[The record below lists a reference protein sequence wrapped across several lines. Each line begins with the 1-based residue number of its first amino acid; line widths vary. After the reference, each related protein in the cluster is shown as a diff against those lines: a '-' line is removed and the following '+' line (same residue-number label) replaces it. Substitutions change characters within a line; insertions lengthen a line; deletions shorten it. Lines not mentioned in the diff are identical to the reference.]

1 MNARRYQPTLN
12 RHQDM
17 ILPMRVEDYVS
28 PINTVRAIDAYVGT
42 LDLTALGYKHSQFVS
57 ATGQPA
63 FNPAVLLK
71 LYLYGYLQHL
81 NSSRKLERET
91 VRNLELMWLVEGSQ
105 PTYKT
110 IADFRKS
117 NSAALKA
124 TNRDFMLLCKEL
136 KLFGGEEVAVD
147 GSFFKADTNKV
158 NIYTAEKL
166 DKQLTELEKKIQD
179 YQQVLEKHDAADDKA
194 GKGSLA
200 EDTQLANK
208 IKRLQ
213 EKQAEKQTLQQKL
226 KDSGKSQISTVDED
240 ARLLSKRGQTTGGY
254 NVQIAVD
261 SKHKLIVAEE
271 VTQDGNDTA
280 QLSPMLEKA
289 QKILQSDNL
298 TGLADSGYFDGSQI
312 KTCEENNITVYVAV
326 PDKSKRI
333 AEQGR
338 FTREQFNYDAEQ
350 DCYVCPQ
357 GETLNRCGQ
366 PRNRENKHYIRYKS
380 KASLCGQCPLR
391 SQCLG
396 EKTKLRQIERWEH
409 EAVVE
414 RHKQRMKQRPDA
426 MKERAALAEHPFGTL
441 KNRAGAQHFLMR
453 GLEKCRGEFSLMVLG
468 YNFSRVLVLL
478 GVERLRDYCVQRQ
491 ENSLKSVKYA

>member
-1 MNARRYQPTLN
+1 MV
-12 RHQDM
+12 
-17 ILPMRVEDYVS
+17 LPMRIEDYVS
-28 PINTVRAIDAYVGT
+28 PTNSVRAIDAYVGT
-42 LDLTALGYKHSQFVS
+42 LDLTALGFKNSQF
-57 ATGQPA
+57 ATASGQPA

-71 LYLYGYLQHL
+71 LYLYGYMQRIT
-81 NSSRKLERET
+81 SSRRLACE
-91 VRNLELMWLVEGSQ
+91 VARNLELVWLVEGST

-110 IADFRKS
+110 IADFRKH

-124 TNRDFMLLCKEL
+124 TNRDFALLCKEL
-136 KLFGGEEVAVD
+136 KLFGGEEVGVD
-147 GSFFKADTNKV
+147 GSFFKANTSKAH
-158 NIYTAEKL
+158 IYTAEKL
-166 DKQLTELEKKIQD
+166 ENQLAQLEKKIQA
-179 YQQVLEKHDAADDKA
+179 YQEALDKQDVADDAA
-194 GKGSLA
+194 GKGSLTDDA
-200 EDTQLANK
+200 QLAEK

-213 EKQAEKQTLQQKL
+213 EKQAEKQALQQKL
-226 KDSGKSQISTVDED
+226 KDSGNKQISTVDGD
-240 ARLLSKRGQTTGGY
+240 AKLLTKRGETTGGY
-254 NVQIAVD
+254 NVQIVMD
-261 SKHKLIVAEE
+261 DKNKLIVAQE

-280 QLSPMLEKA
+280 QLMPMLEKA
-289 QKILQSDNL
+289 QEILQSKNL
-298 TGLADSGYFDGSQI
+298 SGLADSGYFEGEQI
-312 KTCEENNITVYVAV
+312 KSCEENNITVYVAV

-357 GETLNRCGQ
+357 GEILNRCGQ

-380 KASLCGQCPLR
+380 KASICGQCALR

-409 EAVVE
+409 QAVVE

-426 MKERAALAEHPFGTL
+426 MKKRGALVEHPFGTL

-491 ENSLKSVKYA
+491 ENGAKTLKYA

>member
-28 PINTVRAIDAYVGT
+28 PTNTVRAIDAYVGT

-91 VRNLELMWLVEGSQ
+91 QRNLELMWLVEGSQ

-166 DKQLTELEKKIQD
+166 DKQLAELEKKIQD

-326 PDKSKRI
+326 PDKSKRD
-333 AEQGR
+333 R
-338 FTREQFNYDAEQ
+338 
-350 DCYVCPQ
+350 
-357 GETLNRCGQ
+357 
-366 PRNRENKHYIRYKS
+366 
-380 KASLCGQCPLR
+380 
-391 SQCLG
+391 
-396 EKTKLRQIERWEH
+396 
-409 EAVVE
+409 
-414 RHKQRMKQRPDA
+414 
-426 MKERAALAEHPFGTL
+426 
-441 KNRAGAQHFLMR
+441 
-453 GLEKCRGEFSLMVLG
+453 
-468 YNFSRVLVLL
+468 
-478 GVERLRDYCVQRQ
+478 
-491 ENSLKSVKYA
+491 KSVV

>member
-1 MNARRYQPTLN
+1 
-12 RHQDM
+12 
-17 ILPMRVEDYVS
+17 MRVEDYVS
-28 PINTVRAIDAYVGT
+28 PTNTVRAIDAYVGT
-42 LDLTALGYKHSQFVS
+42 LDLTALGYKHSQFAS

-91 VRNLELMWLVEGSQ
+91 VRNLELMWLVEGSK

-110 IADFRKS
+110 IADFRKN

-136 KLFGGEEVAVD
+136 KLFGGEEVGVD
-147 GSFFKADTNKV
+147 GSFFKADTHKSH
-158 NIYTAEKL
+158 IYTAEKL

-179 YQQVLEKHDAADDKA
+179 YQQALEKQDAADDKA
-194 GKGSLA
+194 GKGRLA
-200 EDTQLANK
+200 EDAQLADK

-213 EKQAEKQTLQQKL
+213 EKQAEKQKLQQQL
-226 KDSGKSQISTVDED
+226 KDSGNKQISTVDQD
-240 ARLLSKRGQTTGGY
+240 ARLLTKRGQTVGGY

-280 QLSPMLEKA
+280 QLAPMLEKA
-289 QKILQSDNL
+289 QEILQSENL
-298 TGLADSGYFDGSQI
+298 TGLADSGYFEGNQI

-333 AEQGR
+333 AAQGR
-338 FTREQFNYDAEQ
+338 FTREQFNYDAEKNA
-350 DCYVCPQ
+350 YTCPQ
-357 GETLNRCGQ
+357 QKTLSVCGN
-366 PRNRENKHYIRYKS
+366 PFKKGDKIYSRYQS
-380 KASLCGQCPLR
+380 QASDCTDCPLR
-391 SQCLG
+391 KQCLS
-396 EKTKLRQIERWEH
+396 EKANVRTIDRWEH

-426 MKERAALAEHPFGTL
+426 MKKRAALAEHPFGTL
-441 KNRAGAQHFLMR
+441 KNRAGMQHFLMR

-478 GVERLRDYCVQRQ
+478 GVERLRDYCAQRQ